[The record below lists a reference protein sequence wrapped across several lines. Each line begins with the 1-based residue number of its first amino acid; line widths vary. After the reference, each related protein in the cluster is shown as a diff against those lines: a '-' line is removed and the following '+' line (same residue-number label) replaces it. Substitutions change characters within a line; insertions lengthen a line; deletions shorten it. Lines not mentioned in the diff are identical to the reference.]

1 MDMRP
6 NARGLCRWFANVLR
20 EASGVNMASEKIN
33 PFENMKKQ
41 VDIVGKKLGLE
52 PGVIEVMKNPKRELA
67 VNFPVKL
74 DDGSVKVFTGYRVQ
88 HNEARGP
95 FKGGIRYH
103 PQVDIDEVRALSAW
117 MTWKTAVVGI
127 PYGGAK
133 GGIICDPKKMSVGE
147 IERMTRRFAAEIS
160 VIIGPEK
167 DIPAPDVNTGGREM
181 AWIMDTY
188 SMQKGYACPGVITGK
203 PLNIGGSLGRPEATS
218 RGLVYTVREAAKKI
232 GLELKGATV
241 AIQGYGNVGAFAHK
255 LIQHEFGS
263 SVMAVTDSRGG
274 IVSDKPL
281 DYDAVIAHKKKTG
294 SVVGF
299 PGTKPI
305 SNEEVLEMD
314 VDVLLPCA
322 LENVITKENAGRIKA
337 KISGEGANGPTTID
351 ADEILFKNN
360 VLVLP
365 DILANAGGVTVS
377 YFEWV
382 QDLQNYFWTEDEV
395 NQRLDR
401 IITKAFHE
409 VWDMAQKHKVNM
421 REAAYLVAVDRVAD
435 ATKTRG
441 FYP

>member
-1 MDMRP
+1 
-6 NARGLCRWFANVLR
+6 
-20 EASGVNMASEKIN
+20 MACEKIN

-52 PGVIEVMKNPKRELA
+52 SGVIEVMKSPKRELA
-67 VNFPVKL
+67 VNFPVKM
-74 DDGSVKVFTGYRVQ
+74 DDGSVRVFTGYRVQ

-95 FKGGIRYH
+95 YKGGIRYH

-160 VIIGPEK
+160 IIIGPEK

-232 GLELKGATV
+232 GLDLKGATV

-263 SVMAVTDSRGG
+263 SVMAVTDSKGG
-274 IVSDKPL
+274 IVSEKPL
-281 DYDAVIAHKKKTG
+281 DYEAVLAHKKKTG
-294 SVVGF
+294 SVIGF

-305 SNEEVLEMD
+305 TNEEVLELE

-351 ADEILFKNN
+351 ADEILFKNG

-441 FYP
+441 FFP

>member
-1 MDMRP
+1 
-6 NARGLCRWFANVLR
+6 
-20 EASGVNMASEKIN
+20 MAEKVN
-33 PFENMKKQ
+33 PFEEMKKM
-41 VDIVGKKLGLE
+41 VDKAGKTLGVEQGL
-52 PGVIEVMKNPKRELA
+52 IEVLKSPKRELS
-67 VNFPVKL
+67 VHFPVKM

-103 PQVDIDEVRALSAW
+103 QQVDIDEVRALASW
-117 MTWKTAVVGI
+117 MTWKTAVVDI

-133 GGIICDPKKMSVGE
+133 GGIIANPKTMSVPE
-147 IERMTRRFAAEIS
+147 IERMTRRYASEIS
-160 VIIGPEK
+160 IIIGPTK

-188 SMQKGYACPGVITGK
+188 SMHKGFACPGVITGK
-203 PLNIGGSLGRPEATS
+203 PREIGGSLGRPEATS
-218 RGLVYTVREAAKKI
+218 RGLVFTVREAAKKI
-232 GLELKGATV
+232 GLNLKGATV

-255 LIQHEFGS
+255 LIERDFGAK
-263 SVMAVTDSRGG
+263 VIAVTDSKGG
-274 IVSDKPL
+274 IINENGLK
-281 DYDAVIAHKKKTG
+281 YDEVIAHKKKTG
-294 SVVGF
+294 SVIGF

-305 SNEEVLEMD
+305 SNEAILELE

-322 LENVITKENAGRIKA
+322 LENVITKENAGKIKA
-337 KISGEGANGPTTID
+337 KISGEGANGPTTFEAD
-351 ADEILFKNN
+351 AILYKNN

-382 QDLQNYFWTEDEV
+382 QNNYNYYWTEDEV
-395 NQRLDR
+395 NDKLDQ
-401 IITKAFHE
+401 IITRAFHE
-409 VWDMAQKHKVNM
+409 VWDMKEKHKCNM
-421 REAAYLVAVDRVAD
+421 RDAAYLVAVKRVAD